1 MKLGGL
7 LKSLAPTIASAAGGP
22 MAGMAVKMAAQKL
35 GIPEATANEIEDLI
49 EREPDKAV
57 LLKEADKDFKN
68 RIREMEIDLESF
80 KVEVDD
86 RKDARAKFS
95 GDVTPKVFCI
105 LALILYGA
113 YVMTVTILP
122 HDQNDETIIS
132 LVLGQLSGIL
142 GTCAAFFYGGSNGKG
157 G

>member
-35 GIPEATANEIEDLI
+35 GVPDATANEIEDII
-49 EREPDKAV
+49 EREPEKAV
-57 LLKEADKDFKN
+57 LLKEADYDFKD

-80 KVEVDD
+80 KTEVED
-86 RKDARAKFS
+86 RQHARETFKN
-95 GDVTPKVFCI
+95 DWTPKVFGI
-105 LALILYGA
+105 LALLLYGA
-113 YVMTVTILP
+113 YVMAVTIMP

-142 GTCAAFFYGGSNGKG
+142 GTMAAFWFSGSSTK
-157 G
+157 

>member
-35 GIPEATANEIEDLI
+35 GMPDATANEIEDLI
-49 EREPDKAV
+49 EREPEKAV
-57 LLKEADKDFKN
+57 LLKEADKEFKD

-80 KVEVDD
+80 KTEVED

-95 GDVTPKVFCI
+95 GDLTPKVLCI

-142 GTCAAFFYGGSNGKG
+142 GTCAAFFYGGSNGKK
-157 G
+157 

>member
-35 GIPEATANEIEDLI
+35 GIPDATANEIEDLI
-49 EREPDKAV
+49 EREPEKAV
-57 LLKEADKDFKN
+57 LLKEADKDFKD

-80 KVEVDD
+80 KTEVED
-86 RKDARAKFS
+86 RKDARSKFS
-95 GDVTPKVFCI
+95 GDITPKVFCI

-113 YVMTVTILP
+113 YVMAVTIMT

-142 GTCAAFFYGGSNGKG
+142 GTCAGFFYGGSNGKG
-157 G
+157 

>member
-35 GIPEATANEIEDLI
+35 GVPDATANEIEDII
-49 EREPDKAV
+49 EREPEKAV
-57 LLKEADKDFKN
+57 LLKEADKDFKD

-80 KVEVDD
+80 KTEVED
-86 RKDARAKFS
+86 RQHARETFKT
-95 GDVTPKVFCI
+95 DWTPKGFGI
-105 LALILYGA
+105 LALLLYGA
-113 YVMTVTILP
+113 YVMAVTIMP

-142 GTCAAFFYGGSNGKG
+142 GTMAAFWFSGSSTK
-157 G
+157 